1 MCREGLFKKTG
12 AEFKILFSRISGWV
26 FHIFYYVIRYYE
38 INMEIPELRTWI
50 MFYLISFV
58 GLLWAAFLSVQGI
71 MLWVSLFLVIVI
83 VGINFFTVYNQ
94 LKLRASRKEMLRN
107 LVQGFERG
115 PNEEDAKKAR

>member
-1 MCREGLFKKTG
+1 
-12 AEFKILFSRISGWV
+12 
-26 FHIFYYVIRYYE
+26 
-38 INMEIPELRTWI
+38 MELPELRTWI

-58 GLLWAAFLSVQGI
+58 GLLWAAFLSVQGM

-94 LKLRASRKEMLRN
+94 LKLRKARKEMQRN

-115 PNEEDAKKAR
+115 PKEEDRRKIR